1 LGGCVVTSPI
11 TALPEMPYKKVG
23 PKKKPVPGMKEMAVK
38 EAGARSSAQRAA
50 AGKRATRGKENV
62 PPMMAAAASMASSGM
77 SRLTNH
83 LLLTA
88 LAGDTAEAS
97 QDSASV
103 TTDMVATSPA
113 SEEAQDSEVSILR
126 GE

>member
-1 LGGCVVTSPI
+1 
-11 TALPEMPYKKVG
+11 
-23 PKKKPVPGMKEMAVK
+23 
-38 EAGARSSAQRAA
+38 
-50 AGKRATRGKENV
+50 
-62 PPMMAAAASMASSGM
+62 MMAAAASMASSGM